1 MLSKNKQDEGCT
13 QDTVNGGQKYLRDI
27 YRLVDPDYKGRITVP
42 ILFDKKL
49 KTIVNNESS
58 ELLRILNYEF
68 NDFCEDETAKKV
80 DLYPESLRNEIDSLN
95 DWIYP

>member
-1 MLSKNKQDEGCT
+1 MLFKNKQDEGCT
-13 QDTVNGGQKYLRDI
+13 QDTVNGGQKYLWDI

-68 NDFCEDETAKKV
+68 NDFCEDETAKKM